1 MFTKILKLIAFNLN
15 NSRLFM
21 KEKVLFTSILKC
33 RKLKYFVSNT
43 LVDYQ
48 MADKSNSNKVLTI
61 MMCDL
66 YKLYTSH

>member
-33 RKLKYFVSNT
+33 RKK
-43 LVDYQ
+43 VDYQ
-48 MADKSNSNKVLTI
+48 MADTSNSNKVLTI